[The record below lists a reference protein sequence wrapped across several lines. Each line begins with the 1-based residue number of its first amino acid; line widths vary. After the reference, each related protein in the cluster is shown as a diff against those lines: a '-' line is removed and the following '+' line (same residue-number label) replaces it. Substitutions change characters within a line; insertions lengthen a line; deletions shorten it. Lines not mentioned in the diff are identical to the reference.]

1 MQVTAFV
8 ERTKEKSIVELPA
21 KATVHDL
28 LLKLSLNPVTV
39 LVTRQ
44 GNVMI
49 ETQPLQDKDEVK
61 ILSVVSGG

>member
-1 MQVTAFV
+1 MKITAYV
-8 ERTKEKSIVELPA
+8 ERTKEKNTLELPA

-39 LVTRQ
+39 LVTCR
-44 GNVMI
+44 GKVLI